1 MSSENK
7 VEISP
12 HANRN
17 LTLKMLKNEELKPET
32 KLPVNRQQWKME
44 GAECME
50 ASQLGQQ
57 LGQGLREL
65 KKPILSTDFTQK
77 KVSSLEEIPQN
88 F

>member
-32 KLPVNRQQWKME
+32 KLPVNRQQ
-44 GAECME
+44 
-50 ASQLGQQ
+50 
-57 LGQGLREL
+57 
-65 KKPILSTDFTQK
+65 
-77 KVSSLEEIPQN
+77 
-88 F
+88 

>member
-1 MSSENK
+1 
-7 VEISP
+7 
-12 HANRN
+12 
-17 LTLKMLKNEELKPET
+17 
-32 KLPVNRQQWKME
+32 ME

-77 KVSSLEEIPQN
+77 KVSSLKEIPQN